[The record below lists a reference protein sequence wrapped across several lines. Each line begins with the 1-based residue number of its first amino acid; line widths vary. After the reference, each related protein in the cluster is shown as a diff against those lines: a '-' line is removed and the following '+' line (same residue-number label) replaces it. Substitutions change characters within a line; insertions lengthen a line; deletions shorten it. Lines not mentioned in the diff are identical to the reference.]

1 MVEGGK
7 RFIANIIIAA
17 GNLFAETCSNLE
29 AIADQMPPEVEI
41 VVWINDHFGP
51 VVPAG
56 RRFED
61 LEIYKMTQGRIAA
74 VIQLDDH
81 TFGEKQTF
89 GADVSQMT
97 RAGLTF
103 AEVQGSPEFSIMAK
117 HRLKRVE
124 KDLYG
129 KFAVLLGDAA

>member
-1 MVEGGK
+1 
-7 RFIANIIIAA
+7 
-17 GNLFAETCSNLE
+17 
-29 AIADQMPPEVEI
+29 MPPDVEI

-56 RRFED
+56 RLFED

-81 TFGEKQTF
+81 TFAEKQTF

-103 AEVQGSPEFSIMAK
+103 EEVHASPDFTIMAK

-124 KDLYG
+124 QDLYG
-129 KFAVLLGDAA
+129 KFADLLGDAA

>member
-1 MVEGGK
+1 
-7 RFIANIIIAA
+7 
-17 GNLFAETCSNLE
+17 
-29 AIADQMPPEVEI
+29 
-41 VVWINDHFGP
+41 
-51 VVPAG
+51 
-56 RRFED
+56 
-61 LEIYKMTQGRIAA
+61 
-74 VIQLDDH
+74 QLDDH

-124 KDLYG
+124 QDLYG
-129 KFAVLLGDAA
+129 KFAVLLAATA